1 MATQFTIQSVDYA
14 NAPAALQ
21 TFSFWYK
28 LFSDLSWT
36 LISNSASVNTDGTL
50 GAPITVSGLTPN
62 QSYYIRG
69 AANCESPV
77 AYFIQQVQT

>member
-1 MATQFTIQSVDYA
+1 MATSFTITSVDYA

-28 LFSDLSWT
+28 LFSDTSWT

-50 GAPITVSGLTPN
+50 GAPLNVAGLVAGQT
-62 QSYYIRG
+62 YYIRG
-69 AANCESPV
+69 SANCESPV
-77 AYFIQQVQT
+77 AYFIQTVQT

>member
-1 MATQFTIQSVDYA
+1 MATELTITSVDYA

-28 LFSDLSWT
+28 LFSDTSWT

-50 GAPITVSGLTPN
+50 GAPLNVTGLTPD
-62 QSYYIRG
+62 QTYYIRG
-69 AANCESPV
+69 VANCESPV

>member
-1 MATQFTIQSVDYA
+1 MATEITINSVDYG

-28 LFSDLSWT
+28 KFSDTGWT

-50 GAPITVSGLTPN
+50 GAPLNVTGLTPATA
-62 QSYYIRG
+62 YYIRG

-77 AYFIQQVQT
+77 AYFIQMVNT